1 MNAEHKPPLLKWAF
15 GGMFL
20 LLGMAPG
27 FYTPVIS
34 VVLAEQGLGS
44 EWVERTFLGGSLAG
58 MITPLMICALAD
70 NRFASQKVYG
80 TISILSGCF
89 LALAF
94 GLLGGGASPWWFV
107 CLFFTSK
114 LSGGAMWSLLASLSM
129 SNLGNLSREFP
140 LIRLGATLG
149 WMAAGWILS
158 WVLAADD
165 SVLCGYMAAA
175 VRIGGGLLAFL
186 LPDTPAAGESRSW
199 QTLLGLD
206 AFKLLGERDQRA
218 FFIAAGLLAIP
229 TAAFHMYA
237 PLHLREL
244 GVERVAAAM
253 SMSQATE
260 IVTMVGMAA
269 FLGRF
274 RIKAVVLGA
283 LALLVLRYVLFA
295 AAGWSGGAVWMVAG
309 IGAHGLAY
317 TVFVITS
324 QIFLHRRVATEMR
337 SQAQGMLTLL
347 RGGIGSLIGVVAVR
361 HLNDWALASGA
372 GWSVYWAMLAVATL
386 AIAVGFGLSFR
397 GSPVGQQGGPGE

>member
-1 MNAEHKPPLLKWAF
+1 
-15 GGMFL
+15 
-20 LLGMAPG
+20 
-27 FYTPVIS
+27 
-34 VVLAEQGLGS
+34 
-44 EWVERTFLGGSLAG
+44 
-58 MITPLMICALAD
+58 
-70 NRFASQKVYG
+70 
-80 TISILSGCF
+80 
-89 LALAF
+89 
-94 GLLGGGASPWWFV
+94 
-107 CLFFTSK
+107 
-114 LSGGAMWSLLASLSM
+114 
-129 SNLGNLSREFP
+129 
-140 LIRLGATLG
+140 
-149 WMAAGWILS
+149 MAAGWILS